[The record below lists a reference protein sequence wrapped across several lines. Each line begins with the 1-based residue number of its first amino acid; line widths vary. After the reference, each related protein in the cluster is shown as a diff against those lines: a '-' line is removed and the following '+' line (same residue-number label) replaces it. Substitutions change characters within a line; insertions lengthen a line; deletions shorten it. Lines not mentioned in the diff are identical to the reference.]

1 MRKTNKYYVNEKG
14 NMIGYTN
21 NHLKYKSKTEVPA
34 EQFHAKLKIVR
45 VGWLNS
51 GFYFVLEDENGKTYC
66 MNDVLFREYIEKND
80 VFVEGDWQFYQQG
93 TAFSIGL

>member
-21 NHLKYKSKTEVPA
+21 KHLQYRSKTEVPA

-51 GFYFVLEDENGKTYC
+51 GFYLELQDENGKTYS
-66 MNDVLFREYIEKND
+66 MNDIMLRKYIETNN
-80 VFVEGDWQFYQQG
+80 VILEGDWNFYQQG
-93 TAFSIGL
+93 TAFSIGV